1 MDILSWVLVAVV
13 GFNVVALIYRTG
25 VPLLKYETA
34 KGRAVRQ
41 KGKIISSY
49 GEEKIKKG
57 KKSIDTFYPV
67 YQYRNEKNE
76 EIKFNGL
83 VRYAG
88 DKNIGSEVDIL
99 YDKETGEAWC
109 ERDLPLMK
117 KQIVTRFL
125 LTMAVIAV
133 LIATSK
139 ML

>member
-1 MDILSWVLVAVV
+1 M
-13 GFNVVALIYRTG
+13 
-25 VPLLKYETA
+25 
-34 KGRAVRQ
+34 
-41 KGKIISSY
+41 
-49 GEEKIKKG
+49 KKG

-117 KQIVTRFL
+117 SRL
-125 LTMAVIAV
+125 
-133 LIATSK
+133 
-139 ML
+139 

>member
-57 KKSIDTFYPV
+57 
-67 YQYRNEKNE
+67 
-76 EIKFNGL
+76 
-83 VRYAG
+83 
-88 DKNIGSEVDIL
+88 
-99 YDKETGEAWC
+99 
-109 ERDLPLMK
+109 
-117 KQIVTRFL
+117 
-125 LTMAVIAV
+125 
-133 LIATSK
+133 
-139 ML
+139 